1 MANKTTGQAG
11 TQITAQPKGGAVA
24 DFINYKNRLTTSVL
38 NKISDLR
45 KGGISVPAGY
55 NADNQI
61 YLAFLKLTSMQSKSG
76 KPMLSEVTPQS
87 VANALLNMCIMGLS
101 LEKGQCAFIQYGNE
115 VQFQMQYHGRVA
127 LAKRYGAGEPQAQ
140 VIYEG
145 DDFQYEISP
154 KTGKKVIVKHV
165 QTLANINKDKI
176 VGAWCLIPY
185 ADHPEWE
192 PKVEVMT
199 MEEIRQSWLQGAT
212 RGQSPAHKNFPGE
225 MCKKTVISRACKL
238 FISTSDDAGVYEKRD
253 DAEWQEQIPERSGA
267 NASEAVFREVDVP
280 EAAPVA
286 EAVEAARVEEEQK
299 PVKVEEK
306 PAPAPVAP
314 EAPAVPAPVEVPED
328 LPEDQPRETPLDE
341 NFFAV

>member
-1 MANKTTGQAG
+1 MANNNQKG
-11 TQITAQPKGGAVA
+11 TAVAPAQKPGAVA
-24 DFINYKNRLTTSVL
+24 DFISYKNRLTTSVL
-38 NKISDLR
+38 NKIGDLR
-45 KGGISVPAGY
+45 KGGISVPSGY
-55 NADNQI
+55 SADNQI

-145 DDFQYEISP
+145 DDFQYEINP

-165 QTLANINKDKI
+165 QNLSNISRDKI

-185 ADHPEWE
+185 ADHPDWE

-199 MEEIRQSWLQGAT
+199 IEEIRQSWMQGAT

-253 DAEWQEQIPERSGA
+253 DAEWQENIPEKA
-267 NASEAVFREVDVP
+267 NDLVP
-280 EAAPVA
+280 EFQGEEMPQAAPA
-286 EAVEAARVEEEQK
+286 PEAVEAAREAEPEEQPQEEAVEED
-299 PVKVEEK
+299 
-306 PAPAPVAP
+306 A
-314 EAPAVPAPVEVPED
+314 PED
-328 LPEDQPRETPLDE
+328 LPEADPKPVSGAAQEKPLDA
-341 NFFAV
+341 NFFNM

>member
-1 MANKTTGQAG
+1 MANNSHQG
-11 TQITAQPKGGAVA
+11 TAVAPAQKPGAVA

-38 NKISDLR
+38 NKIGDLR

-55 NADNQI
+55 SPDNQI
-61 YLAFLKLTSMQSKSG
+61 YLAFLKLISMQSKSG

-145 DDFQYEISP
+145 DDFQYEINP

-165 QTLANINKDKI
+165 QNLSNISKDKI
-176 VGAWCLIPY
+176 IGAWCLIPY
-185 ADHPEWE
+185 ADHPDWE

-199 MEEIRQSWLQGAT
+199 IEEIRQSWMQGAT

-238 FISTSDDAGVYEKRD
+238 FISTSDDAGVYERRD
-253 DAEWQEQIPERSGA
+253 EPEWQESMPEKA
-267 NASEAVFREVDVP
+267 NDLVP
-280 EAAPVA
+280 EFQGEEMPQAAPA
-286 EAVEAARVEEEQK
+286 PEAVEAAREMEPEEQPQEK
-299 PVKVEEK
+299 PVEDM
-306 PAPAPVAP
+306 
-314 EAPAVPAPVEVPED
+314 PED
-328 LPEDQPRETPLDE
+328 LPEAEPKAQTAKPVEKPLDA
-341 NFFAV
+341 NFFNI

>member
-11 TQITAQPKGGAVA
+11 TQITAQQKGGSVA

-38 NKISDLR
+38 NKIGDLR

-61 YLAFLKLTSMQSKSG
+61 YLAFLKLTAMQSKSG

-154 KTGKKVIVKHV
+154 KTGKKEIVKHV
-165 QTLANINKDKI
+165 QSLSNVNKDKI

-199 MEEIRQSWLQGAT
+199 IEEIRQSWMQGAT

-238 FISTSDDAGVYEKRD
+238 FISTSDDAGVYERRD
-253 DAEWQEQIPERSGA
+253 DPEWQEQTPATAGA
-267 NASEAVFREVDVP
+267 NSAEAEFREVDM
-280 EAAPVA
+280 PVA
-286 EAVEAARVEEEQK
+286 PPMPEAVEAARETDDQREPEPEPK
-299 PVKVEEK
+299 KVKD
-306 PAPAPVAP
+306 ADP
-314 EAPAVPAPVEVPED
+314 EPVPED
-328 LPEDQPRETPLDE
+328 LPEDQPEPKQETRLDD
-341 NFFAV
+341 NFFNV